1 MRPNRMIE
9 TLRRDEPVFGPMIM
23 DLSGPGLPQIVAN
36 AGADFIVYDMEAGC
50 LDMGTI
56 KTQLALV
63 RGTGLAPI
71 VNTAWHDYAMISRP
85 LDSGAM
91 GLMVPVV
98 QTEAEAREIVRIARY
113 TPRGGRGVAFGI
125 AHDDYSMAPIAE
137 RMRLAD
143 ERTLILPKIETA
155 AGVANVEAIM
165 DVDGIDAAYIGHMD
179 LSVSLGVPGD
189 YTHPTFVAAVDR
201 IIAVCR
207 QRGKHVSCMAASPDA
222 ARVWLAKGVRIIL
235 YATDVMLLGSALRAG
250 IDAARGRF

>member
-9 TLRRDEPVFGPMIM
+9 KLKRDEPVFGPMIM
-23 DLSGPGLPQIVAN
+23 DLSGPGLAQIVAN

-50 LDMGTI
+50 LDMATI

-71 VNTAWHDYAMISRP
+71 VNTSWHDYAMVARP

-91 GLMVPVV
+91 GLMIPVV
-98 QTEAEAREIVRIARY
+98 QTAAEAKEIVRIGRY

-125 AHDDYSMAPIAE
+125 AHDDYAMTPIAE

-143 ERTLILPKIETA
+143 ERTLLLPKIETA
-155 AGVANVEAIM
+155 TGVENIEAIM
-165 DVDGIDAAYIGHMD
+165 SVDGIDAAYVGHMD

-189 YTHPTFVAAVDR
+189 YAHPKFVAAVDR
-201 IIAVCR
+201 IIAACR
-207 QRGKHVSCMAASPDA
+207 QRGKHVSCMAATPDA
-222 ARVWLAKGVRIIL
+222 ARAWMAKGVRIVL
-235 YATDVMLLGSALRAG
+235 YATDVMLLGGALRAG
-250 IDAARGRF
+250 IEASRGQA